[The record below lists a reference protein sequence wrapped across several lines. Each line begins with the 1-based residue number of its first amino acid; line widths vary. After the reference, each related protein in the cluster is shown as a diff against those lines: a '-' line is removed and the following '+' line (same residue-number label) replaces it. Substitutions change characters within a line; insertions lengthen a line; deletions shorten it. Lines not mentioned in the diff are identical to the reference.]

1 MATTVGT
8 PTAPLTNVTALRKFV
23 WSEKNQFVD
32 SVSPSVFVALK
43 AETVSNGSGEI
54 VLNKP
59 GIVLDV
65 TNEGVAGQG
74 QSVRLALRTPLK
86 MRAAYG
92 DESEYDHED
101 ESALY
106 YGEVFYNEISKPV
119 KMYDRGYQA
128 NDVAWLKYNQGY
140 NALQTQF
147 MQEQDDF
154 FAHQALMF
162 TYAENLTY
170 APVSKAAAFNKN
182 WFIPNLADASQP
194 SLENSLWDV
203 TAVTVGNDIDATTL
217 YNSKTYTGNTSFAEN
232 LGDALVAGAGTGS
245 TPTNIMNTTAWSRLR
260 NYIITRRVVKSIRLD
275 GKDTYVCLVPT
286 QALSWMLNPANTGS
300 IGAYY
305 KDVLQYKSS
314 ERDVIPGEVGRILDC
329 FLIIEDQRGATLTQ
343 TGANGSYVLTPGYM
357 LPGGNDDRN
366 LGAWSNTSGSTNYV
380 HDVMLVL
387 GDKALAKY
395 TRDAL
400 EMGITET
407 TRYKKVK
414 GTLAYKGEGWQIPFF
429 DLDTPTDSTRIYRGS
444 LCVPIGRQAA

>member
-92 DESEYDHED
+92 DESEYDFED
-101 ESALY
+101 ESALS

-147 MQEQDDF
+147 IQEQDDY

-170 APVSKAAAFNKN
+170 APVSKAAALNKN
-182 WFIPNLADASQP
+182 WYIPQLADASQP
-194 SLENSLWDV
+194 TWDE
-203 TAVTVGNDIDATTL
+203 TAVTVTDGAADSDEWYSSRA
-217 YNSKTYTGNTSFAEN
+217 YSGAGSFVEN
-232 LGDALVAGAGTGS
+232 LGVALAAGAGVGS
-245 TPTNIMNTTAWSRLR
+245 TPENYMDTTAWTRLR
-260 NYIITRRVVKSIRLD
+260 NYIITNRTVKSIRLD

-314 ERDVIPGEVGRILDC
+314 ERDVIPGEVGRIMDC

-343 TGANGSYVLTPGYM
+343 SGSEGSYSLTPGYL
-357 LPGGNDDRN
+357 LPGNNDDRN
-366 LGAWSNTSGSTNYV
+366 LSAWSNTSGSTNYV

-429 DLDTPTDSTRIYRGS
+429 DLDSASQSSTTRIYKGS
-444 LCVPIGRQAA
+444 LCVPIGRLAA

>member
-1 MATTVGT
+1 MGTNVGS

-23 WSEKNQFVD
+23 WSEKNQFID
-32 SVSPSVFVALK
+32 SVHPSVFVALK
-43 AETVSNGSGEI
+43 ADLISNGSGEI
-54 VLNKP
+54 ILNKP
-59 GIVLDV
+59 GIVVDV

-74 QSVRLALRTPLK
+74 QSVRLAMRIPLK
-86 MRAAYG
+86 KRAAYG
-92 DESEYDHED
+92 DESEYDFED
-101 ESALY
+101 ESELY
-106 YGEVFYNEISKPV
+106 FGEVFYNEVSKPV

-147 MQEQDDF
+147 IQEQDDF

-170 APVSKAAAFNKN
+170 SPVSCVPAFNKN
-182 WFIPNLADASQP
+182 WFIPSVTGG
-194 SLENSLWDV
+194 SLVTWDE
-203 TAVTVGNDIDATTL
+203 TSPTVGDAINATTL
-217 YNSKTYTGNTSFAEN
+217 YNKKTYTGAGTFAAN
-232 LGDALVAGAGTGS
+232 LATALTAAAGTGS
-245 TPTNIMNTTAWSRLR
+245 TPTNLMTVTAWSALR
-260 NYIITRRVVKSIRLD
+260 NKIVTNRTIKSIRLD

-286 QALSWMLNPANTGS
+286 QALSWMLNPANSGS

-314 ERDVIPGEVGRILDC
+314 ERDVIPGEVGRIMDC

-343 TGANGSYVLTPGYM
+343 ASTVFTPGYV

-366 LGAWSNTSGSTNYV
+366 LSAWSNTSGSTNYV

-414 GTLAYKGEGWQIPFF
+414 GVLAYKGEGWQIPFF
-429 DLDTPTDSTRIYRGS
+429 EKGTGGASNTPTINRIYRGS
-444 LCVPIGRQAA
+444 LCVPIGRAA